1 MMEAK
6 YERIKQDIIQEIKN
20 GKFQPGEKVY
30 SENEIKNKYEVSS
43 ITAVK
48 ALQELVRDGYIF
60 RIQGKGSF
68 VSKRKRDELVKFTD
82 LEFSPE
88 TEQVRVLSVEKVKL
102 EKKTDGIDPG
112 EYIKVDR
119 IKENGGT
126 PYNYIQSFIAS
137 NLIKSQLTD
146 DNFQSVYDRVLLDSG
161 VDLLRQNYKQVVTV
175 VFPAENEVSKALN
188 IKNAPSV
195 KQVMRNY
202 SKESGQLLEYTIS
215 HKRWEYY
222 SVSFE
227 SPNLK

>member
-1 MMEAK
+1 MEAK

-20 GKFQPGEKVY
+20 GKFQPGDKVY

-88 TEQVRVLSVEKVKL
+88 TEQVRVLSVEKIKL

-112 EYIKVDR
+112 EYIKIDR

-161 VDLLRQNYKQVVTV
+161 IDLLRQNYKQVVTV
-175 VFPAENEVSKALN
+175 VFPAESEVSKALN